1 MAENT
6 MPEANQTEQTNQA
19 NQPDQPQKKGKGWL
33 WAILGCGGCLVII
46 IITVVI
52 FVIVGAASLRW
63 KSYSYPLGKFETSFP
78 NSPKVESSTETVDGS
93 PVSLTQYS
101 ADDGTTAYLVQY
113 AALPDSTN
121 VSDANKLLD
130 SALQGEVNA
139 KSGSK
144 IVSSGFST
152 FAGYPAQDYTIMLS
166 DGTYLKG
173 KNILVNKTLYT
184 IMAGS
189 KEQNPKNYQK
199 FIDSFK
205 LQ

>member
-6 MPEANQTEQTNQA
+6 MPETNQPEQTN
-19 NQPDQPQKKGKGWL
+19 QPQKKGKGWL

-46 IITVVI
+46 VIATIIFVVI
-52 FVIVGAASLRW
+52 GAASLRW
-63 KSYSYPLGKFETSFP
+63 KSYSYPLAKFETSFP
-78 NSPKVESSTETVDGS
+78 NSPKVESSTETVDGN

-101 ADDGTTAYLVQY
+101 AEDGSTAYLVQY
-113 AALPDSTN
+113 AALPGSTN

-130 SALQGEVNA
+130 SVLQGEVGA

-144 IVSSGFST
+144 VVSSGFST
-152 FAGYPAQDYTIMLS
+152 FAGNPAQDYTILLS

-189 KEQNPKNYQK
+189 KEQDPKNYQK